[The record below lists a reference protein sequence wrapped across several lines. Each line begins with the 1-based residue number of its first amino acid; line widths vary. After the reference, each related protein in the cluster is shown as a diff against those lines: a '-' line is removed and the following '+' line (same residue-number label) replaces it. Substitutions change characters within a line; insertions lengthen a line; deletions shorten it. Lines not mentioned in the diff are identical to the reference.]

1 MRLGKSLLPD
11 DVRGAYPV
19 EEWHFHAWSKTL
31 VEVLHEFK
39 LRTNAIA
46 KRWLGQVSDPG
57 RTEEVRRTRIATDY
71 SRMNYEQLR
80 EIADNDPVADKMS
93 NEEYESLSVELWRK
107 FSAEKLTH
115 YHPLQTR

>member
-1 MRLGKSLLPD
+1 MGKSLLPD

-39 LRTNAIA
+39 LRTNMIA
-46 KRWLGQVSDPG
+46 KRWRRQVSDPG
-57 RTEEVRRTRIATDY
+57 RTEELRRARMATDY

-107 FSAEKLTH
+107 FSAEKLTQ